1 MFKKLGGDNLAFVY
15 AASFTCFLYI
25 FYYLLFERKNKIKPY
40 FIRQYEKITKDL
52 LKKNS
57 FLKKI
62 SYNIDGVDGVI
73 ARSGVKKH
81 LSFLDAS
88 SFLEIDL
95 LLFAA
100 AFAVFNKLG
109 FLAGLMYGCV
119 VAYIPYTLLTFLST
133 INTKKIK
140 KTYLTFLNTFS
151 GFYNLEGNILN
162 AVESTADYMPE
173 PLSSILKRHITIY
186 KRSMKSVDECFDGI
200 INDVG
205 DKDFKKFFKF
215 AKLHSKYGGSFEKT
229 LAKFRE
235 QGEKL
240 ASVEAAKAADASVG
254 TMVILLMIGISL
266 LLIFNA
272 SSESEIVFT
281 LRNTFTGQMIVA
293 SNAAAII
300 FGLYMIKNINT
311 V

>member
-1 MFKKLGGDNLAFVY
+1 MVFVCV
-15 AASFTCFLYI
+15 ASFPCFFYI

-40 FIRQYEKITKDL
+40 FIRQYEKATKNL
-52 LKKNS
+52 LKQNS
-57 FLKKI
+57 IWKKI
-62 SYNIDGVDGVI
+62 SCSINGVI
-73 ARSGVKKH
+73 ARSGIKKY
-81 LSFLDAS
+81 LSFLDTS
-88 SFLEIDL
+88 SFLGVDL
-95 LLFAA
+95 LLFIV

-109 FLAGLMYGCV
+109 FLAGFMYGCV
-119 VAYIPYTLLTFLST
+119 VAYIPYTLLAFLST
-133 INTKKIK
+133 INTRKIK

-162 AVESTADYMPE
+162 AVESTAEYMPE
-173 PLSSILKRHITIY
+173 PLSSILKQNIGVY
-186 KRSMKSVDECFDGI
+186 KRSLKSVDECFDSI

-205 DKDFKKFFKF
+205 DKEFRKFFKF

-240 ASVEAAKAADASVG
+240 ASAEAAKAAGASVG
-254 TMVILLMIGISL
+254 TMVVLLMIGISL
-266 LLIFNA
+266 MLIFNV
-272 SSESEIVFT
+272 SLEPEIIIT
-281 LRNTFTGQMIVA
+281 LKNTFTGQMIVA